1 MAQQVT
7 VRPVETPVVTTG
19 ESPSATGNGM
29 SPDLVVPK
37 GFSAETWE
45 AITRLWHFLPDYP
58 YEPQHQYFDDRTTDP
73 DYPIEDFSVLTSPE
87 HQSLAHSIYTT
98 LRAWMPDHVRKE
110 QDLRHIGLDSQVQ
123 PDIVVAADPIP
134 AGGLLDLDA
143 SSPGLLLVVEVLSD
157 TTQAKDRG
165 FKMAFYAALGVQ
177 EYWLCNPNAL
187 APSRAEA
194 ERRRTRSDYT
204 SGVPNEAR
212 IEIYTLNPDGTYDP
226 EPVQPEVDTARYG
239 DWPAYRSPVLG
250 RVVRTWA
257 LSPPDHVLQWWDKT
271 LGWRD
276 LETQTK
282 ELARSDGHTDG
293 LQQGRLEGLEQGRLE
308 GLEQARRESLE
319 SSIAERL
326 KLLAALEPPER
337 DRLAANWRR
346 FGRVPDI
353 MDVLAAHTDLAA
365 PVRPE
370 VPTQIRRRLE
380 FTDP

>member
-1 MAQQVT
+1 MARQAT
-7 VRPVETPVVTTG
+7 VGPVETPEVTTG

-29 SPDLVVPK
+29 SPDLIVPE

-87 HQSLAHSIYTT
+87 HQSLGHSIYTT

-187 APSRAEA
+187 APPRAET
-194 ERRRTRSDYT
+194 ERRRTRADYA
-204 SGVPNEAR
+204 SGIPDEAR
-212 IEIYTLNPDGTYDP
+212 MEIYTLNPDATYDP
-226 EPVQPEVDTARYG
+226 EPVLPETDTARYG
-239 DWPAYRSPVLG
+239 DWPAYRSLVLD
-250 RVVRTWA
+250 RVVRTQVIA
-257 LSPPDHVLQWWDKT
+257 PPDHVLQWWDET
-271 LGWRD
+271 RGWMD
-276 LETQTK
+276 VETQTK
-282 ELARSDGHTDG
+282 DLARSAGQADG
-293 LQQGRLEGLEQGRLE
+293 LQQGRQEGLK
-308 GLEQARRESLE
+308 QARQENLE
-319 SSIAERL
+319 SSIAERM
-326 KLLAALEPPER
+326 KLLAALDVP
-337 DRLAANWRR
+337 DLFHLAQNWRQ
-346 FGRVPDI
+346 FERVPDI
-353 MDVLAAHTDLAA
+353 MDVFAAHTDLAA
-365 PVRPE
+365 TVRPE
-370 VPTQIRRRLE
+370 EKTQIRRRLE
-380 FTDP
+380 FRDP

>member
-7 VRPVETPVVTTG
+7 TQPVEAPEVATEQPPI
-19 ESPSATGNGM
+19 PSGNGA
-29 SPDLVVPK
+29 SLEPATPK

-87 HQSLAHSIYTT
+87 HQSLAHSIYTSF
-98 LRAWMPDHVRKE
+98 RVWMPDQVRKE
-110 QDLRHIGLDSQVQ
+110 QDIRHIGLESQVQ
-123 PDIVVAADPIP
+123 PDVVVAADPVP
-134 AGGLLDLDA
+134 AGGRLDLDA

-165 FKMAFYAALGVQ
+165 FKMALYAALGIR

-187 APSRAEA
+187 APAPAEA
-194 ERRRTRSDYT
+194 AHRHTRADYAP
-204 SGVPNEAR
+204 GIPEEAR
-212 IEIYTLNPDGTYDP
+212 IEIYTLNPDGAYDP
-226 EPVQPEVDTARYG
+226 EPVLPEEDTARYG
-239 DWPAYRSPVLG
+239 DWPAYRSPVLD
-250 RVVRTWA
+250 RVVRTQVIA
-257 LSPPDHVLQWWDKT
+257 PPDHVLQWWDET
-271 LGWRD
+271 RGWMD

-282 ELARSDGHTDG
+282 ELARSDGHT
-293 LQQGRLEGLEQGRLE
+293 EGLEQGRLE

-326 KLLAALEPPER
+326 KLLAALEPPEK

-353 MDVLAAHTDLAA
+353 LDVLAVHTALTTGVEPDAQ
-365 PVRPE
+365 
-370 VPTQIRRRLE
+370 TQLCLRLE
-380 FTDP
+380 LTDP

>member
-7 VRPVETPVVTTG
+7 TRPVEAPGVATG
-19 ESPSATGNGM
+19 EPQIPSGNGT
-29 SPDLVVPK
+29 SPETAVPK

-58 YEPQHQYFDDRTTDP
+58 YEPQHQYLDDLTTDP
-73 DYPIEDFSVLTSPE
+73 DYPLDDFPVLTSPE
-87 HQSLAHSIYTT
+87 HQSLAHSIYTV

-110 QDLRHIGLDSQVQ
+110 QGLRHIGQDSQVQ
-123 PDIVVAADPIP
+123 PDIVVAADPVP
-134 AGGLLDLDA
+134 AGGLLDLEA

-194 ERRRTRSDYT
+194 EHRRTRADYAP
-204 SGVPNEAR
+204 GVPDEAR
-212 IEIYTLNPDGTYDP
+212 MEIYTLNPDGTYDP
-226 EPVQPEVDTARYG
+226 EPVQPEANTARYG
-239 DWPAYRSPVLG
+239 DWPTYRSPVLN
-250 RVVRTWA
+250 RVVRTWP
-257 LSPPDHVLQWWDKT
+257 LSPPDHVLQWWDEAR
-271 LGWRD
+271 GWMD
-276 LETQTK
+276 LEILAQET
-282 ELARSDGHTDG
+282 ARSDGHADG
-293 LQQGRLEGLEQGRLE
+293 LQQGRQEGLEN
-308 GLEQARRESLE
+308 
-319 SSIAERL
+319 SIDERL
-326 KLLAALEPPER
+326 MLLAALDPPER

-365 PVRPE
+365 TVRPE
-370 VPTQIRRRLE
+370 VQTQIRRRLE
-380 FTDP
+380 FTGP